1 MKFWDSSAIIP
12 LCLKEAT
19 SEILRQVAEDDGEI
33 TVWWAT
39 PIECISAL
47 ARRKREGKIP
57 AEAEWNSR
65 KILSQLSKAWSEI
78 LPTSL
83 VRQRAER
90 LIGIHPLRAADAFQ
104 LAAAL
109 IWAEENPPGL
119 AFVCLDHNL
128 REAAQKEGFTILPE

>member
-1 MKFWDSSAIIP
+1 MKFWDSSAIMP

-19 SEILRQVAEDDGEI
+19 SEILRQIAEDDEEI

-47 ARRKREGKIP
+47 ARRKREGKFP
-57 AEAEWNSR
+57 AEAERDSR
-65 KILSQLSKAWSEI
+65 KILSQLAAEWSEV
-78 LPTSL
+78 LPTPL

-104 LAAAL
+104 LGAAL

-119 AFVCLDHNL
+119 AFVCLDRNL
-128 REAAQKEGFTILPE
+128 REAARKEGFTILP